1 MSSPQR
7 VAITGGASG
16 IGYAVALRLA
26 AGETSLLILD
36 LDAELLS
43 SAASALRAA
52 FPTAEVHPAAVDVAD
67 EAAVRAVFE
76 DFARDEGLD
85 GLVNAAGIVMTGA
98 THLVDRETWDRTIAV
113 NLTGPW
119 LCTKHAVPG
128 MQARGGGAVVNI
140 GSTAGLVGFPELA
153 PYVASKGG
161 LTLLSRAMAL
171 DLAPLGIRVNCVAPG
186 HINTPLG
193 DRFINAQP
201 DPDAFRRA
209 FAADHPIGRLGEPE
223 DVAGIVAFL
232 LSADA
237 AFITGAVIPVD
248 GGFTAR

>member
-1 MSSPQR
+1 MSSPR
-7 VAITGGASG
+7 RIAITGGASG
-16 IGYAVALRLA
+16 IGYAVASRLA
-26 AGETSLLILD
+26 ESGS
-36 LDAELLS
+36 ELLLLDVDGEQLS
-43 SAASALRAA
+43 RAASALEAA
-52 FPTAEVHPAAVDVAD
+52 SSAAQLATAVVDVAD
-67 EAAVRAVFE
+67 EPSVRAVFH
-76 DFARDEGLD
+76 DFAGETGLD
-85 GLVNAAGIVMTGA
+85 GLVNAAGIVLPGA
-98 THLVDRETWDRTIAV
+98 THLVEREAWDRTIAV

-119 LCTKHAVPG
+119 LCTRFAVPG
-128 MQARGGGAVVNI
+128 MRARGGGSVVNI
-140 GSTAGLVGFPELA
+140 GSTAGLVGFPDLA

-161 LTLLSRAMAL
+161 LTLLTRAMAL

-209 FAADHPIGRLGEPE
+209 FAAQHPVGRLGEPE

-232 LSADA
+232 LSPDS